1 MKIVLA
7 SSSPRRKSLLQQ
19 IGLEFDIYSPFVKE
33 VEQSE
38 IYATK
43 RSEIR
48 ERRRIAV
55 ENASLKAW
63 EAFNNTSGDRLVIGA
78 DTIVVRDGEIMGKPL
93 DGQNAKKM
101 LHALSGRSHVVVTGL
116 SVRRSDRPEIKGFEE
131 TLVTFRRLSSREIDR
146 YVESREPVDKAG
158 AYGIQGLG
166 ALLVRKI
173 EGCYFNVMG
182 LPLVR
187 LLALCRRAG
196 VELF

>member
-7 SSSPRRKSLLQQ
+7 SSSPRRKLLLQQ
-19 IGLEFDIYSPFVKE
+19 IGVEFDIYSPFVKE

-63 EAFNNTSGDRLVIGA
+63 EAFNNTSGERLVIGA

-93 DGQNAKKM
+93 DDQDAKKM
-101 LHALSGRSHVVVTGL
+101 LRSLSGRTHVVVTGL

-131 TLVTFRRLSSREIDR
+131 TLVTFRTLSGREIDR